1 MHNTV
6 KNLLNIENNIKIYL
20 DKLKINNKPKIVA
33 ISKTFQIDKILP
45 LIEHGHIDFGEIKF
59 KGSRK
64 MVRN

>member
-33 ISKTFQIDKILP
+33 ISKTFKIDKILP
-45 LIEHGHIDFGEIKF
+45 LIEHGHINPQENI
-59 KGSRK
+59 
-64 MVRN
+64 